1 MLAPVNSDGLIV
13 WAGLKGIVL
22 VALSKRLAQAV
33 LAKGGPCAP

>member
-33 LAKGGPCAP
+33 LAKGGPGAP